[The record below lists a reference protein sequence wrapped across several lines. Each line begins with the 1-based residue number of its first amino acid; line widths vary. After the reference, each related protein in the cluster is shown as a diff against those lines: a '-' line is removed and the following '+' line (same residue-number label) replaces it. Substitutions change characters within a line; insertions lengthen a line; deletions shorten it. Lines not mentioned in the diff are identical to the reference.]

1 MKKNKKYR
9 SLKRLIDKITKS
21 NAPLNNSFSYYNY
34 TVGQYSGTCDYTDVT
49 IVDFKNRTE
58 CTFTFDFSTK
68 ELNFENYKTVEIRN
82 AIIEA
87 FKECYEDVRLYITDE
102 LLDEEIKELENT
114 FASYSPDF
122 FVEEEYNKMLKE
134 YEELKKEQEYL
145 WKNELLN

>member
-1 MKKNKKYR
+1 MKEKYR
-9 SLKRLIDKITKS
+9 AFKRLINKITKS

-49 IVDFKNRTE
+49 IADFKNSTE
-58 CTFTFDFSTK
+58 CSFTFDFLTK
-68 ELNFENYKTVEIRN
+68 ELNFESYKTVEIRN

-122 FVEEEYNKMLKE
+122 FDAEEYKKMLKE
-134 YEELKKEQEYL
+134 FEDLKKEQDDL
-145 WKNELLN
+145 WKNKLLN

>member
-1 MKKNKKYR
+1 MKKKYR
-9 SLKRLIDKITKS
+9 ALKRLINKITKS

-49 IVDFKNRTE
+49 IADFKNRTE
-58 CTFTFDFSTK
+58 CSFTFDFLTK
-68 ELNFENYKTVEIRN
+68 ELNSEEYKSVEIRN

-122 FVEEEYNKMLKE
+122 FDAEEYKKMLKE
-134 YEELKKEQEYL
+134 FEDLKKERDDL
-145 WKNELLN
+145 WKNKLLN

>member
-1 MKKNKKYR
+1 MKQNKKYR
-9 SLKRLIDKITKS
+9 ALKRLIDKITKS

-49 IVDFKNRTE
+49 IVDFKGCTE
-58 CTFTFDFSTK
+58 CSFSFDFQTK
-68 ELNFENYKTVEIRN
+68 ELNFENYKTVDIRN

-87 FKECYEDVRLYITDE
+87 FKEYYEGVKLSITDE

-122 FVEEEYNKMLKE
+122 FDKEE
-134 YEELKKEQEYL
+134 YEEMLKQLEDLKKERNNL
-145 WKNELLN
+145 

>member
-1 MKKNKKYR
+1 MKKKYQA
-9 SLKRLIDKITKS
+9 LKRLIDKITKS

>member
-1 MKKNKKYR
+1 MKEKYWA
-9 SLKRLIDKITKS
+9 LKRLINKITKS

-49 IVDFKNRTE
+49 IADFKNSTE
-58 CTFTFDFSTK
+58 CSFTFDFLTK
-68 ELNFENYKTVEIRN
+68 ELNFESYKTVEIRN

-122 FVEEEYNKMLKE
+122 FDAEEYKKMLKE
-134 YEELKKEQEYL
+134 FEDLKKEQDDL
-145 WKNELLN
+145 